1 MLTTKKSQIEKLL
14 EPFVEPLSGVN
25 PNILTLLGS
34 IPPILFFV
42 SVLNHHYVWAMLAFL
57 GSGIDLI
64 DGMIARKY
72 KKVTDFGG
80 FFDSLMDRVS
90 DFLYITAFSFAG
102 IVRWEIVTFLLL
114 FSFLTSYI
122 RSRAGLAAKNHM
134 EFAVGMIERPE
145 RLGFI
150 LAALVSYIFF
160 PYTTLYGISVVEWIF
175 IILTFLSLITVIQR
189 TLHAYKKL

>member
-1 MLTTKKSQIEKLL
+1 MLTKQKPFIEKVLR
-14 EPFVEPLSGVN
+14 PFVEPLSGVN

-34 IPPILFFV
+34 IPPLLFFV
-42 SVLNHHYVWAMLAFL
+42 FVLSHNYAWAVLAFL

-64 DGMIARKY
+64 DGMVARTY
-72 KKVTDFGG
+72 KKVTAFGG

-90 DFLYITAFSFAG
+90 DFLYITAFAFGG

-122 RSRAGLAAKNHM
+122 RSRADLAAKNHM
-134 EFAVGMIERPE
+134 EFAVGIIERPE

-150 LAALVSYIFF
+150 IAALISYIFF
-160 PYTTLYGISVVEWIF
+160 PYTTFYGISVVEWIF